1 MSQTQQ
7 VFSDQHGFLFFP
19 LILMPNLKS
28 KIISVQ
34 LNPKIT
40 LIKTQKSILQ
50 QLNLRLKNIIL
61 I

>member
-19 LILMPNLKS
+19 LILMPNLKR
-28 KIISVQ
+28 KIITVK
-34 LNPKIT
+34 LNPKIS